1 MEDIQDLSAWE
12 QTVNSDT
19 ADPKT
24 KQNTNLPSVTIHSP
38 PSINPPA
45 STIDNISNVE
55 TKSPCS
61 EIPEDEMF
69 GIIDVCSSRQLFDTF
84 RAELLAADSF
94 SFAVAVDRERTPP
107 AAATAAVTEECS
119 AVSEEA
125 RGSSSSSSTDLC
137 RVDSGVIGNFSY
149 KSLLYN
155 ISFLLST
162 RIKLQAFIIGR
173 VTTVGYIIQGSG
185 SSCSR

>member
-19 ADPKT
+19 IDSKT

-38 PSINPPA
+38 PSTNPPA
-45 STIDNISNVE
+45 ATIDNTSSVE
-55 TKSPCS
+55 RKSPCS

-94 SFAVAVDRERTPP
+94 SFAVAVDRERTTP
-107 AAATAAVTEECS
+107 TAVTQAGA

-125 RGSSSSSSTDLC
+125 RGGSSSTDLC
-137 RVDSGVIGNFSY
+137 RVDSGVIG
-149 KSLLYN
+149 
-155 ISFLLST
+155 SFIMYS
-162 RIKLQAFIIGR
+162 F
-173 VTTVGYIIQGSG
+173 YIL
-185 SSCSR
+185 

>member
-19 ADPKT
+19 TDSKIN
-24 KQNTNLPSVTIHSP
+24 QNKNLPSVTLHYSP
-38 PSINPPA
+38 STNPPA
-45 STIDNISNVE
+45 STIDNTSNVE

-61 EIPEDEMF
+61 KIPEDEMF

-94 SFAVAVDRERTPP
+94 SFAVAVDRERTSP
-107 AAATAAVTEECS
+107 AAVTEAATAAVTEVGA

-125 RGSSSSSSTDLC
+125 KDSNSSTDLC
-137 RVDSGVIGNFSY
+137 LVDSGVIG
-149 KSLLYN
+149 
-155 ISFLLST
+155 
-162 RIKLQAFIIGR
+162 
-173 VTTVGYIIQGSG
+173 
-185 SSCSR
+185 SRE

>member
-19 ADPKT
+19 IDSKT
-24 KQNTNLPSVTIHSP
+24 KQIKNLPSVTIYSP
-38 PSINPPA
+38 PSTDPPA
-45 STIDNISNVE
+45 SSRDNSSSVE

-94 SFAVAVDRERTPP
+94 SFAVAVDRERTSLV
-107 AAATAAVTEECS
+107 AVTEEAA

-125 RGSSSSSSTDLC
+125 RGGNISNSTDLC
-137 RVDSGVIGNFSY
+137 RVDSGVIGNF
-149 KSLLYN
+149 N
-155 ISFLLST
+155 IISF
-162 RIKLQAFIIGR
+162 IKYLFSF
-173 VTTVGYIIQGSG
+173 TYPY
-185 SSCSR
+185 

>member
-19 ADPKT
+19 IDSKT
-24 KQNTNLPSVTIHSP
+24 KQIKNFPSVTINSP
-38 PSINPPA
+38 PSTNPPA
-45 STIDNISNVE
+45 STIDNTSSVE

-84 RAELLAADSF
+84 RAELLADESF
-94 SFAVAVDRERTPP
+94 SFAVAVDRERTSP
-107 AAATAAVTEECS
+107 AAVTEEGA

-125 RGSSSSSSTDLC
+125 RGGNSSADLC
-137 RVDSGVIGNFSY
+137 LVDSGVIGSFIMYSFIY
-149 KSLLYN
+149 GYRTVVTRKPPAFKITAVYYSL
-155 ISFLLST
+155 
-162 RIKLQAFIIGR
+162 
-173 VTTVGYIIQGSG
+173 
-185 SSCSR
+185 

>member
-19 ADPKT
+19 ADSKIYQ
-24 KQNTNLPSVTIHSP
+24 KKNLPSVTVNSP
-38 PSINPPA
+38 PSTDPPA
-45 STIDNISNVE
+45 SIIDNTSSVE

-61 EIPEDEMF
+61 EIPEDEML

-94 SFAVAVDRERTPP
+94 SFAVAVDRERTTP
-107 AAATAAVTEECS
+107 TAVTQAGA

-125 RGSSSSSSTDLC
+125 RGGSSSTDLC
-137 RVDSGVIGNFSY
+137 RVDSGVIGNF
-149 KSLLYN
+149 N
-155 ISFLLST
+155 I
-162 RIKLQAFIIGR
+162 IAFI
-173 VTTVGYIIQGSG
+173 
-185 SSCSR
+185 